1 MEERLIQ
8 IGDWLKING
17 QAIYGTRPWKN
28 SRQWTAGEVPKVE
41 YNKEYSSAYD
51 VTKLIEKPVDG
62 KAAIQA
68 FFTAKGHDV
77 YAMLPR
83 WSGRDVVIKDL
94 SSAKSVHL
102 LGSTESLKFKAS
114 KTGLSI
120 DLADLP
126 EELRSQPAWV
136 LKISQ

>member
-1 MEERLIQ
+1 M
-8 IGDWLKING
+8 
-17 QAIYGTRPWKN
+17 
-28 SRQWTAGEVPKVE
+28 E

-51 VTKLIEKPVDG
+51 VTKLIEKPADG

-83 WSGRDVVIKDL
+83 WSGRNVVIKDL

-102 LGSTESLKFKAS
+102 LGSAEPLKFKAS
-114 KTGLSI
+114 KAGLSI